1 MTKSIV
7 CLVGAGL
14 GAAFAAAGLASAQD
28 RPLAAELEEVYRA
41 GGLDAAE
48 WAFFED
54 SAHMAFDAAG
64 NLFVL
69 DRAAGHVVVIDPR
82 GRLARTV
89 GRMGQGPGEFTMMMD
104 LVVWRDG
111 RAGVSDLGHAAI
123 QIYTPEG
130 GFERM
135 VKMASG
141 QGLAAMFTGA
151 RTGLKADP
159 LGNALITPGPPAA
172 MGQMA
177 EMFGDALGEDLEVPG
192 AAVDERGLERLD
204 LDGDVVSAT
213 PILQGWRIPREE
225 APELNVDD
233 IEEFADGLMGGLRHL
248 EPGFHWDLL
257 PDGGIAY
264 ADSSA
269 YVVKVATPAGE
280 VIDVLRRP
288 LSPEAVTER
297 IREGTIAH
305 TLLVLEEQFEKQI
318 QDPELAG
325 FLEGAGDMM
334 AGFMNT
340 MREQVENQGFHHEV
354 PVVRGVSATWDGAL
368 WIQRRGEEA
377 WDDEGPIDVF
387 GVDREYLGTLAA
399 GAPGMPAAFGPDGLV
414 AYWEFDEMDMPE
426 IVVKRLPA
434 GLR

>member
-1 MTKSIV
+1 MTKSVI

-14 GAAFAAAGLASAQD
+14 GAALAPAGHASAQD

-48 WAFFED
+48 WAFFAD
-54 SAHMAFDAAG
+54 SAQVVFDAAG

-69 DRAAGHVVVIDPR
+69 DRAAGHVVVIDPQ

-111 RAGVSDLGHAAI
+111 RTGVSDLGHAAI

-141 QGLAAMFTGA
+141 QGPAAMFTGA

-159 LGNALITPGPPAA
+159 RGNALIAPGPPAA
-172 MGQMA
+172 MGRMA
-177 EMFGDALGEDLEVPG
+177 ELIGGALGEDLEVPD
-192 AAVDERGLERLD
+192 AAVDERGLERLG

-213 PILQGWRIPREE
+213 PILQGWRVPREE
-225 APELNVDD
+225 ASELNVDD
-233 IEEFADGLMGGLRHL
+233 IEEFADGLTGGIRHL

-257 PDGGIAY
+257 ADGGIAWS
-264 ADSSA
+264 DSSGYA
-269 YVVKVATPAGE
+269 IKVATPEGE
-280 VIDVLRRP
+280 VIDVLSRP

-297 IREGTIAH
+297 IREGTIAY
-305 TLLVLEEQFEKQI
+305 TLLMLKEQFEKQL

-325 FLEGAGDMM
+325 LLEGAGDMM
-334 AGFMNT
+334 PNLMKT
-340 MREQVENQGFHHEV
+340 MQEQVEKQGFYHEV
-354 PVVRGVSATWDGAL
+354 PVVRGVSATWDGTL

-414 AYWEFDEMDMPE
+414 AYWEFDEMDMPT
-426 IVVKRLPA
+426 IVVKRLPVA
-434 GLR
+434 VR